1 MTGMASLM
9 EAARLFSAPCLTR
22 QKTIRFV
29 ATDFE
34 EHLNPGLEG
43 ARKYAQYIKTKA
55 AAETFQIV
63 AAIDYEQSGWN
74 CSADNVCAPDA
85 GGTSF
90 DVFDCSGD
98 NKMYKSTALGDAFQT
113 MTGTLGSPLAVVR
126 RCMAQNSDHYAMWE
140 IGVPSIVSS
149 EHLPLQNPHFDQNGG
164 DTYDKIDVAYHLE
177 IARLSV
183 AFTAQL
189 AGVGK

>member
-1 MTGMASLM
+1 
-9 EAARLFSAPCLTR
+9 
-22 QKTIRFV
+22 V
-29 ATDFE
+29 ATDYE

-43 ARKYAQYIKTKA
+43 ARVYAKYIQQKSM
-55 AAETFQIV
+55 AESFKLV

-74 CSADNVCAPDA
+74 CASDMVCSPDA
-85 GGTSF
+85 GGTVY

-98 NKMYKSTALGDAFQT
+98 GNNFKSTALGDALQM
-113 MTGTLGSPLAVVR
+113 MTASVASPLSVAR

-140 IGVPSIVSS
+140 IGVPAVVTS
-149 EHLPLQNPHFDQNGG
+149 EHLPLQNPHFDYQGG
-164 DTYDKIDVAYHLE
+164 DTYDKIDVKYHLE
-177 IARLSV
+177 ISRLAV